1 MTPLTACKLA
11 ALIYED
17 WDACKA
23 EAALLGFDGFEYWDH
38 ADTQAMLVYNKAEAA
53 LVFRGTEARKARW
66 RDLVSNF
73 GYPVVWAGEGRV
85 HSGYLHHFNRIRD
98 DALRAAMAT
107 PSCPHVVGHS
117 MGGCLATLFAAWA
130 SITPARLWTFGAP
143 KALDLKA
150 TAAIHCPISR
160 YVNNHDFAP
169 HWPPVPGLIHPA
181 RAIEIDSGGWPGPVT
196 RHGTGRY
203 LAALERLRPPRSPR
217 RSLRRSQGSAY
228 LDP

>member
-17 WDACKA
+17 WDVGKA
-23 EAALLGFDGFEYWDH
+23 EAALLGYDRFQYWDH
-38 ADTQAMLVYNKAEAA
+38 ADTLAMLVQSDSEAV

-98 DALRAAMAT
+98 EVLGVAEDLTVPLHLA
-107 PSCPHVVGHS
+107 GHS

-130 SITPARLWTFGAP
+130 PITPARLWTFGAL
-143 KALDLKA
+143 KAIDLQA
-150 TAAIHCPISR
+150 TAAIHCPVSR
-160 YVNNHDFAP
+160 FVNNHDFAP

-181 RAIEIDSGGWPGPVT
+181 RAIEIDSGGWPGPVM

-203 LAALERLRPPRSPR
+203 LAALERLRAPRS
-217 RSLRRSQGSAY
+217 AV
-228 LDP
+228 LDI

>member
-11 ALIYED
+11 ALIYKD
-17 WDACKA
+17 WDVCEA

-38 ADTQAMLVYNKAEAA
+38 ADTQAMLVQNDSEAA

-98 DALRAAMAT
+98 EVLGVAEDLT
-107 PSCPHVVGHS
+107 VPLHLVGHS

-130 SITPARLWTFGAP
+130 PITPARLWTFGAP

-160 YVNNHDFAP
+160 YVNARDFAP

-203 LAALERLRPPRSPR
+203 LAALERLSSPRSA
-217 RSLRRSQGSAY
+217 L